1 VRNGTA
7 SAGGVPDRCLGN
19 DLDPF
24 GAAANLVPSAPVP
37 NFPSVEEQL
46 AQVTRGV
53 VDLHVRAELAE
64 RLEESKRTGKPLRVK
79 AGFDPTR
86 PDLHIGHAVL
96 MAKMRQFQDLGHTAV
111 FIVGDFTAMV
121 GDPTGANDL
130 RPRLTRE
137 QVMAAAKTYTDQ
149 AFRILDR
156 DKTELRYNSEWLDKL
171 SPVAMVELMAKMTVS
186 RMLERNDFAMR
197 FAEHKPIYQHE
208 FLYPL
213 LQGYDSVALENDVEL
228 GGTDQLFNLL
238 VGRDIM
244 PKYGKRAQIVMTT
257 PILEGTDARLENG
270 KIVGKKMSKS
280 ADNYIG
286 LLEEPLVQYRKVMQ
300 IDDDVI
306 FRYFEL
312 LSAKRTEEIE
322 QLKKDRAAGRD
333 PREIKAL
340 FATELV
346 TRFHGADAAKQA
358 AEGFSKIYSADAI
371 PDDVPTVNVPTEGP
385 TLWIAKALS
394 AANLVKSTGEGKRLV
409 EQGGVEVDQK
419 RVTDA
424 NFQLERG
431 KKYLL
436 RVGSKN
442 RRFAYVVVG

>member
-1 VRNGTA
+1 
-7 SAGGVPDRCLGN
+7 VPT
-19 DLDPF
+19 F
-24 GAAANLVPSAPVP
+24 AP
-37 NFPSVEEQL
+37 VEEQL

-64 RLEESKRTGKPLRVK
+64 RLEESRKSGRPLRVK

-96 MAKMRQFQDLGHTAV
+96 MAKMRQFQDLGHTA
-111 FIVGDFTAMV
+111 ILLVGDATAMV
-121 GDPTGANDL
+121 GDPTGQNDL
-130 RPRLTRE
+130 RPRLTRDE
-137 QVMAAAKTYTDQ
+137 VMAAAKTYTDQ

-156 DKTELRYNSEWLDKL
+156 ERTELRYNSEWLDKL
-171 SPVAMVELMAKMTVS
+171 TFTDTVELMAKMTVS
-186 RMLERNDFAMR
+186 RMLERNDFGQR

-213 LQGYDSVALENDVEL
+213 MQGYDSVALDNDVEL

-257 PILEGTDARLENG
+257 PILEGTDARMEGG
-270 KIVGKKMSKS
+270 KVVGKKMSKS
-280 ADNYIG
+280 QGNYIG
-286 LLEEPLVQYRKVMQ
+286 LLEEPLAQYRKVMQ

-312 LSAKRTEEIE
+312 LSSKRTEELDA
-322 QLKKDRAAGRD
+322 LKREKSSGRD
-333 PREIKAL
+333 PRDIKAM

-346 TRFHGADAAKQA
+346 TRFHGADAATRA
-358 AEGFSKIYSADAI
+358 AVEFARVYSADAL
-371 PDDVPTVNVPTEGP
+371 PDDIATVKVATGGA

-394 AANLVKSTGEGKRLV
+394 AAQLVKSTGEGKRLV

-424 NFQLERG
+424 NHQLERG

-442 RRFAYVVVG
+442 RRFAYVVVE